1 MKAENIKILID
12 GKQITQRDMD
22 VWKKQRIKKAYKTLH
37 IKIPQNVTLSKMGD
51 KLTKVKVQLSDD
63 EIREILRKKL
73 FLSRFVMKIASLLS
87 GKKRR
92 VARTTIVAKG
102 ITVEKFSQ
110 MLDSLMVEATEENR
124 NVNLSVYPEHY
135 LLTPDKNGVLEVIE
149 TTGNAPIPV
158 QFFITFGD
166 ENGLTEPK
174 NPKFTHQSAG
184 VAKLEDG
191 TIIGGV
197 RHQFRN
203 ISAGIECRLAVEFPG
218 LCPNVI
224 VKAHQKHLAVE
235 FTNWL
240 NWIIENQSMS
250 SENRFPNG
258 NGRNTIG

>member
-1 MKAENIKILID
+1 MKEENIKVLIN
-12 GKQITQRDMD
+12 GKQFTKRDMN
-22 VWKKQRIKKAYKTLH
+22 VWKKSRLKKAYKALH
-37 IKIPQNVTLSKMGD
+37 IKIPRNVTLSEMSK
-51 KLTKVKVQLSDD
+51 KLTESKVQLSDD
-63 EIREILRKKL
+63 EIRMILRKKL
-73 FLSRFVMKIASLLS
+73 LFSRYVMKIASKLS

-92 VARTTIVAKG
+92 VSRTTIMAKG

-110 MLDSLMVEATEENR
+110 VLDSLMVEATTKNR
-124 NVNLSVYPEHY
+124 KVNLSVYPEHY
-135 LLTPDKNGVLEVIE
+135 VLAPDECGVLEVIE
-149 TTGNAPIPV
+149 TTGNAPVPV

-203 ISAGIECRLAVEFPG
+203 TSAGIECRLAVEFPA
-218 LCPNVI
+218 LCPKTI

-240 NWIIENQSMS
+240 IWIIKNQSK
-250 SENRFPNG
+250 
-258 NGRNTIG
+258 